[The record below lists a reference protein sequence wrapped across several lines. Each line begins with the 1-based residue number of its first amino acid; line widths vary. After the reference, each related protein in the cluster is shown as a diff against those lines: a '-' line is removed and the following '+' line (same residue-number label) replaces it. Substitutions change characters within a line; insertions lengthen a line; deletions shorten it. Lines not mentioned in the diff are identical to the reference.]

1 MVEALQSEGVD
12 LLNDE
17 LILLGSTILLVL
29 ACGVTVSCWHL
40 RRARHL
46 RQRDQAYSLK
56 VPRLRFLASSMG
68 LLTGSIIGALAAYYL
83 FINPQLA
90 SVFAWIGRFSY
101 VLIAWAAGAHLLSLA
116 HTGLHLRREERAW
129 AQRGGPGPNTLG
141 RQRMERLA
149 ELQREPGNYS
159 DHKSRDEE
167 LVDELV
173 GFLGDPLT
181 HVRRDLARIPLYGY
195 LGTVCGILLTAQELS
210 QIDEATQT
218 FKALSA
224 MAEGLVLAFKTTL
237 VGLLAYL
244 PLRKIADRLVQRVA
258 RQEDA
263 WVSERNRRL

>member
-1 MVEALQSEGVD
+1 MD

-17 LILLGSTILLVL
+17 LILGSSILLVL
-29 ACGVTVSCWHL
+29 ASGVTVSCLHL
-40 RRARHL
+40 RWAR
-46 RQRDQAYSLK
+46 RMRRRDQAYSLN
-56 VPRLRFLASSMG
+56 VPRLQYLASGMG
-68 LLTGSIIGALAAYYL
+68 LLTGSIVGALAAYYL
-83 FINPQLA
+83 FINPQPA

-101 VLIAWAAGAHLLSLA
+101 ILIAWAAGAHLLSLA
-116 HTGLHLRREERAW
+116 HISLHLRREERAW
-129 AQRGGPGPNTLG
+129 ERRGGPGPNTLG
-141 RQRMERLA
+141 CQRMEQLA
-149 ELQREPGNYS
+149 ELQRQPGNYS
-159 DHKSRDEE
+159 DRKSRDEE

-181 HVRRDLARIPLYGY
+181 HVRRDLVRIPLYGY

-210 QIDEATQT
+210 QINEATQT

-244 PLRKIADRLVQRVA
+244 PLRKIVDRLVQRVA

-263 WVSERNRRL
+263 WVKERTGRL